1 MIKTDNLE
9 TTTDE
14 LTEKIIGAAFQVSNQ
29 LGCGFLEKVY
39 ENALAIELKKQN
51 FNICQQHAIAVFY
64 DNTNVGDFYA
74 DIVVNQ
80 HIILELKSVKQIT
93 DAHRAQCLNY
103 LKASQFKICLLINFG
118 NPKIEIKR
126 IVNQLWNICFLS
138 VILSAFIGGK

>member
-9 TTTDE
+9 TTSDE

-29 LGCGFLEKVY
+29 LGCGFLEKLY

-51 FNICQQHAIAVFY
+51 FNISQQHAIAVFY

-80 HIILELKSVKQIT
+80 HLILELKSIKQIT
-93 DAHRAQCLNY
+93 DARRAQCLNY

-126 IVNQLWNICFLS
+126 IVNQL
-138 VILSAFIGGK
+138 